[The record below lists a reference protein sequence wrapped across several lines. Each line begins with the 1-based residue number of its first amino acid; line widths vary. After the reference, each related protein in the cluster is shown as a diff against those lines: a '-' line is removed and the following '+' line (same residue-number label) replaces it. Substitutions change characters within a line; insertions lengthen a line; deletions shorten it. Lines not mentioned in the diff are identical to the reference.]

1 MSDTMIQKSFPVE
14 IRKSADGQ
22 FMVVLSTDGVDR
34 DRDIIDPQGWRL
46 ANFRL
51 NPVVLWQHRRE
62 LPPIARAMDIRVSG
76 SRLIASLEFPPTG
89 VSPLADEINGL
100 MGAGFLHS
108 ASVGFLPI
116 QSVYNAERDGLDIL
130 EAELLEFSIVNI
142 PSNAEA
148 RVQRCVGESCNLP
161 AMKSWL
167 SGSRKAACSCG
178 ANDTLLDIRDDSP
191 ALEIIEPVTHLELS
205 ESFIDLG
212 DERQLNRQI
221 AHVVQRELTN
231 AITEQIGE
239 SLRDA
244 LDYARGRV
252 R

>member
-1 MSDTMIQKSFPVE
+1 MPDTMIQKSFPIE

-22 FMVVLSTDGVDR
+22 YTVVVSTDAVDR
-34 DRDIIDPQGWRL
+34 DKDIIDPQGWRL

-51 NPVVLWQHRRE
+51 NPIVLWQHRRD
-62 LPPIARAMDIRVSG
+62 LPPIGKAPDIRVSG
-76 SRLIASLEFPPTG
+76 SRLIATMECPPAG

-100 MGAGFLHS
+100 MAAGFLHS

-116 QSVYNAERDGLDIL
+116 RSVYNAERDGLDIL

-167 SGSRKAACSCG
+167 SGARKAPCSCG
-178 ANDTLLDIRDDSP
+178 NGDVLELRDDAGSF
-191 ALEIIEPVTHLELS
+191 LEIHEPVTHIELQD
-205 ESFIDLG
+205 FIDI
-212 DERQLNRQI
+212 DDTRQLNRAI
-221 AHVVQRELTN
+221 GRVVEKELTGFLVKEIGS
-231 AITEQIGE
+231 AIQD
-239 SLRDA
+239 S